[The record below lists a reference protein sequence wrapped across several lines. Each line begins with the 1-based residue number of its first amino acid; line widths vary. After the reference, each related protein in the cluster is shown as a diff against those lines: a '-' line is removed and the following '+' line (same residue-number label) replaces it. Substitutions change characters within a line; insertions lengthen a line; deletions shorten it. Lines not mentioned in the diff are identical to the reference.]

1 MAADYFN
8 GVGVDMIGGLIGM
21 FTGKL
26 QHKQSLNCL

>member
-26 QHKQSLNCL
+26 QPQAKS